1 MSDNL
6 GPSAPGDEPE
16 YLEPIA
22 GDPVP
27 RAASVSDPARG
38 GNRRGALIGG
48 GLVVA
53 GLVGAGA
60 WAATTFFATGAQP
73 VDALPA
79 GTLAYVSID
88 VEPSGEQQVE
98 AYRFLKKFPAIR
110 AELNLEDDT
119 DLREELFAWAQ
130 EQGGCAEVDFAADV
144 EPWLGTTAA
153 LAAVDLGADKI
164 APVLVLQVTDEE
176 AAETGL
182 GALRDCAGADDMG
195 GWSIANGWAVV
206 AEDATTAES
215 VASATKSDPLGDDS
229 DHAAWMDEVGDP
241 GILSVYVAPNAPA
254 ALIGKA
260 QSELPE
266 AQSPMF
272 GMYEDLYRDF
282 PGMAGTLRFAD
293 AGLEFEAAGGQSV
306 NGKELMGTGAGDSVS
321 ALPGDTGVAVG
332 VSAGEG
338 YVNQLMEQLALMATG
353 LPDDGSGSDPVAQFE
368 QQTGLALPED
378 LQTLLGDSFVFAVSG
393 DLDMDAIANSSDG
406 SDVPIGVKITGD
418 AQAIEAVLDRVRVAL
433 GPYGEQFLASETSG
447 DVVAVGPSADY
458 RTALL
463 SDGDLGESAVFTDAV
478 GDVDDAGAVAFVDF
492 GDWLDRAVAE
502 SGDPAGANLEPLE
515 AIGFTSR
522 IDDGVARF
530 TLRVSTD

>member
-1 MSDNL
+1 MSGNL

-22 GDPVP
+22 GSPIP
-27 RAASVSDPARG
+27 RAASVSVSARG
-38 GNRRGALIGG
+38 GNRRVALIGG
-48 GLVVA
+48 GLVAA

-60 WAATTFFATGAQP
+60 WAATAFFATGAQP

-88 VEPSGEQQVE
+88 VEPNGEQQVE

-110 AELNLEDDT
+110 AELNLDDDT
-119 DLREELFAWAQ
+119 DLREELFARAQ
-130 EQGGCAEVDFAADV
+130 DQGGCPEVDFTEDI
-144 EPWLGTTAA
+144 EPWMGTTAA
-153 LAAVDLGADKI
+153 LAAVDLGADRI

-176 AAETGL
+176 EAGAGL
-182 GALRDCAGADDMG
+182 TALRDCAGADDLG
-195 GWSIANGWAVV
+195 GWSIADGWAVV
-206 AEDATTAES
+206 AEDAATAES
-215 VASATKSDPLGDDS
+215 VTSATKADPLSDDS

-254 ALIGKA
+254 VLLGMAD
-260 QSELPE
+260 SEL
-266 AQSPMF
+266 QQPMF

-282 PGMAGTLRFAD
+282 PGMVGTLRFAD
-293 AGLEFEAAGGQSV
+293 AGLEFEAAGGQRV

-321 ALPGDTGVAVG
+321 ALPGDTGVALG
-332 VSAGEG
+332 VSAGKG
-338 YVNQLMEQLALMATG
+338 YVNQLMDQLALMATG
-353 LPDDGSGSDPVAQFE
+353 LPDDGSGSDPVKQFE

-378 LQTLLGDSFVFAVSG
+378 LQTLLGDSFVFAVGG
-393 DLDMDAIANSSDG
+393 DLDMAAIANSSDG

-418 AQAIEAVLDRVRVAL
+418 APGIEAVLDKVRVAL
-433 GPYGEQFLASETSG
+433 GPYGEQFLASESSG
-447 DVVAVGPSADY
+447 DVVAIGPSAVY

-463 SDGDLGESAVFTDAV
+463 SDGDLGESAAFADAV
-478 GDVDDAGAVAFVDF
+478 GDVEDAGAVAFVDF

-502 SGDPAGANLEPLE
+502 SGDPAGANLEPFE
-515 AIGFTSR
+515 AIGITST
-522 IDDGVARF
+522 ITDGVARF